1 MKIDFTKIETVVS
14 FEGEKATFNVAKPLG
29 NDMMYNTNILLDIGF
44 EDLAREI
51 YYSEGEVEIDNKY
64 IEAIVHVIK
73 NGNMIAPIK
82 RVLIKKL
89 TEK

>member
-1 MKIDFTKIETVVS
+1 MKIDFTKIEAVVS
-14 FEGEKATFNVAKPLG
+14 FEGEYATFNVAKTMG

-64 IEAIVHVIK
+64 IEAIVHIIK

-82 RVLIKKL
+82 RILIKKL